1 MERYEQVGDVRG
13 ETPSDQHQQPHG
25 EEDIERFFAQ
35 LLCRYRSP
43 IVNLAYQLL
52 GDRDEAEDVAQ
63 DTFVQA
69 FLHLKRFRGQS
80 NLFTWL
86 YRIAVNACRMR
97 LRKRRPLPLPDVER
111 SADSGF
117 DEQVWILKQQVDEVL
132 RRLPEPLREVLILR
146 EMHELSY
153 EQIAQVLR
161 IPVGTVRSRLF
172 TARQRFAEL
181 WKQMEDST

>member
-1 MERYEQVGDVRG
+1 MRG
-13 ETPSDQHQQPHG
+13 ESSGDEHQQPRC
-25 EEDIERFFAQ
+25 EEEAEQFFAQ
-35 LLCRYRSP
+35 LLRRYRRP

-52 GDRDEAEDVAQ
+52 GDHDEAEDVAQ

-80 NLFTWL
+80 SLFTWL

-97 LRKRRPLPLPDVER
+97 LRKRRPLPLSDVHHPDE
-111 SADSGF
+111 AGF
-117 DEQVWILKQQVDEVL
+117 DEQAWVLKQQVDEVL

-153 EQIAQVLR
+153 EEIAQVLR

-181 WKQMEDST
+181 WQETEGDLPEHKADAH